1 MESLWYEFRNGYHLK
16 IHREKKKHKAINEDI
31 LYSSFL
37 GTLIQSPPKKS
48 IIFLTSSAFNNL
60 GELIETMKNGLRPWQ
75 LWVILK
81 KDSVVGGFITTL
93 ERVGNDLLV
102 NFEILAGLE
111 AKEWIWPLI
120 GKFETYMAF
129 MYNCTGSRIIGR
141 KGWEK
146 ILRNYGYEATH
157 FITTKKFL
165 PKMLESDFEQKK
177 LGVNNGEL

>member
-1 MESLWYEFRNGYHLK
+1 MIILEHEDYKVIKIEPKMVDSAVPLITPLLSL
-16 IHREKKKHKAINEDI
+16 
-31 LYSSFL
+31 
-37 GTLIQSPPKKS
+37 S
-48 IIFLTSSAFNNL
+48 IPYTSAFNNL
-60 GELIETMKNGLRPWQ
+60 SELIETMKNGLRPWQ

-93 ERVGNDLLV
+93 ERVGEDLLV

-111 AKEWIWPLI
+111 AKEWVWPLVE
-120 GKFETYMAF
+120 KFEAYMAF

-146 ILRNYGYEATH
+146 FLRNYGYEATH

-177 LGVNNGEL
+177 LGVDNG